1 MNRTTLITALLLAG
15 AAGFGCEKKP
25 QNPPTPTTQQE
36 VSQMVAET
44 PSNDPS
50 LPVAGE
56 ALAAADAAARAAMES
71 APPVAV
77 APEAQDTRS
86 ALSAILERQTTQR

>member
-44 PSNDPS
+44 PSSDPS
-50 LPVAGE
+50 LPVAAE
-56 ALAAADAAARAAMES
+56 ALAAADAAARAATES
-71 APPVAV
+71 APVAA